1 MRGQTME
8 FHGGCHGSCRDCG
21 DGGGAEGFP
30 AGNVADA
37 LDRIFKP
44 SSVAVV
50 GASANPEKTGHTILK
65 NILDGGFAGRVY
77 PINPSGG
84 EILGLQAYPLL
95 SSVPGQVDLAVI
107 VVPAKIVPDVMRQA
121 GDKGVGGAVIISGGF
136 REVGNDGLEREV
148 IETARSFGIRVIGPN
163 CQGVNYTASGLC
175 ASWPLITHKGGMAVI
190 SQSGTVGA
198 ALGEWAE
205 DEGIGISAFVSLGN
219 KADVNEIDLISY
231 FGKDPSTK
239 VISLY
244 MEGTHDG
251 RRFMDACREV
261 LKSKP
266 MVVLRP
272 GRTEK
277 GRKAAESHTKSIAG
291 NHMVFD
297 AACRQ
302 VGITRAGT
310 VQELYDFSKAL
321 MFAERRTMRTSARRK
336 PYRVAVLTSSGGSG
350 IIAADAAQ
358 ECGIE
363 VPDLGVE
370 ATERLKAALPSHCV
384 VRNPLDLTG
393 DTPAERYETAVAE
406 LVASD
411 DIDAFLLIF
420 GDPIPRASEVVTRLR
435 DRLRAEGNGPESDT
449 ERAPEIVVCY
459 IGGGAVGKDESA
471 WMHRAG
477 VPVFPTPERAV
488 RAIGALA
495 GRI

>member
-8 FHGGCHGSCRDCG
+8 FHGGCHGSCRDCE
-21 DGGGAEGFP
+21 DGSGAAGFP
-30 AGNVADA
+30 TGDVADA

-77 PINPSGG
+77 PINPGGG
-84 EILGLQAYPLL
+84 EILGLQAYPSL
-95 SSVPGQVDLAVI
+95 SGIPGQVDLAVV
-107 VVPAKIVPDVMRQA
+107 VVPAKVVPDVMRQA
-121 GDKGVGGAVIISGGF
+121 GDRGVGGAVIISGGF
-136 REVGNDGLEREV
+136 REVGNDDLEREV
-148 IETARSFGIRVIGPN
+148 TTIARSFGIRVIGPN

-175 ASWPLITHKGGMAVI
+175 ASWPLITRKGGMAVI

-219 KADVNEIDLISY
+219 KADVDEIDLISY
-231 FGKDPSTK
+231 FGKDPNTR

-244 MEGTHDG
+244 MEGTQDG
-251 RRFMDACREV
+251 RRFMEICREA

-266 MVVLRP
+266 VVVLRP

-291 NHMVFD
+291 NHMIFD
-297 AACRQ
+297 GVCKQ
-302 VGITRAGT
+302 VGITRAGS
-310 VQELYDFSKAL
+310 VRELYDFSKAL
-321 MFAERRTMRTSARRK
+321 MFAERRAMRTAARRK

-363 VPDLGVE
+363 VPDLGAE
-370 ATERLKAALPSHCV
+370 AMERLKAALPSHCV

-393 DTPAERYETAVAE
+393 DTPAERYEVGVSE
-406 LVASD
+406 LASSEEV
-411 DIDAFLLIF
+411 DAFLLIF
-420 GDPIPRASEVVTRLR
+420 GDPIPRATEVVTRLKSG
-435 DRLRAEGNGPESDT
+435 LKSNG
-449 ERAPEIVVCY
+449 RAPEIVVCY

-471 WMHRAG
+471 RMQKAG
-477 VPVFPTPERAV
+477 IPVFPTPERAV